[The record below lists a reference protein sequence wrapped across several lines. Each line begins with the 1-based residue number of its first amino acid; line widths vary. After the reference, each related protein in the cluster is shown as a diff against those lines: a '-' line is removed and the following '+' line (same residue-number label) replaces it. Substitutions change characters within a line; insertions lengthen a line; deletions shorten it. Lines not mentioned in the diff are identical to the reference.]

1 MNKKRVIGACGLA
14 VTSAFA
20 GYAMKAVAGGIPA
33 PIAMYYAGTLT
44 EGGQLANGPRS
55 ISVNIW
61 PDATSQGTPLCSTA
75 LPSVPVQNGQF
86 RIPLT
91 SACKL
96 AINANKNAYIE
107 VIDGSTSL
115 GRTPI
120 GAVPYAVEADHA
132 SNADN
137 AANAAYS
144 ADAGHSVIADNANSA
159 NSASSLAIGGASGG
173 LRDFT
178 VLSNAFAAPCVLVPG
193 LIATVDC
200 TCPTGSYLVSGGAF
214 VNDPGDIRESRPL
227 DTTTWRVTC
236 ASGGNDVLC
245 NGYQVL
251 CSRVGP

>member
-61 PDATSQGTPLCSTA
+61 PDATSQGTPL
-75 LPSVPVQNGQF
+75 
-86 RIPLT
+86 
-91 SACKL
+91 
-96 AINANKNAYIE
+96 AINANNNAYIE

-144 ADAGHSVIADNANSA
+144 ADAGHSVIADNA